1 MGLVA
6 LHDIVL
12 LSPYT
17 PNIHSLLG
25 EIDIA
30 VEHVISFEGERSAT
44 LVGAQALG
52 SIARP
57 LRGRHA
63 H

>member
-25 EIDIA
+25 GIDIA
-30 VEHVISFEGERSAT
+30 VEHVISFEGERYCYISFRAGT
-44 LVGAQALG
+44 GFDRAPVA
-52 SIARP
+52 
-57 LRGRHA
+57 
-63 H
+63 

>member
-1 MGLVA
+1 M
-6 LHDIVL
+6 
-12 LSPYT
+12 
-17 PNIHSLLG
+17 
-25 EIDIA
+25 A
-30 VEHVISFEGERSAT
+30 VEHVISFEGERTAT
-44 LVGAQALG
+44 LVGALALG